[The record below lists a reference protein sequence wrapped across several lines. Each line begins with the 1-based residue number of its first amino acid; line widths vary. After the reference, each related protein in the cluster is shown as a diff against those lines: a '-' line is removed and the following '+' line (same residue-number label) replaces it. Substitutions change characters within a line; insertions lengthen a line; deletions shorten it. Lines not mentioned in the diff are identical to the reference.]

1 MKLAKSVLI
10 NVVVW
15 LIALGLAMALGGQAI
30 KLGSFNSVLLL
41 MVMAFV
47 IQWVMFIP
55 AYLKQSERYFDLTGS
70 LTYIAMV
77 VGAWAVQGNPSVVQ
91 WLVGILVVAWA
102 VRLGSYLFAR
112 MLRDGKDGRFDEI
125 KPNPIRFFTVW
136 NLQGLWVSVT
146 TAAAIVVLT
155 TSSTVTFSVWTAVG
169 LTLWVVGF
177 AIEVIGDEQKRR
189 FKRQAENK
197 GTFIQ
202 QGLWARSRHPN
213 YFGEIVLWLG
223 IAVLSLPALSGWQF
237 MALVSPIFVILLLT
251 RISGVPMLEKRAD
264 ERWGSQ
270 PDYREYKAR
279 TPVLVP
285 SLWPTEKAQSIK
297 AESGQ

>member
-10 NVVVW
+10 NVAVW
-15 LIALGLAMALGGQAI
+15 LIALGLGVALGVQAVDV
-30 KLGSFNSVLLL
+30 GSFNGVLLL
-41 MVMAFV
+41 MMMAFV

-55 AYLKQSERYFDLTGS
+55 AYLGQTERYFDLTGS

-77 VGAWAVQGNPSVVQ
+77 IGAWATHGNPATVQ
-91 WLVGILVVAWA
+91 WLVGLLVVIWA

-112 MLRDGKDGRFDEI
+112 MLRDGKDGRFDDI
-125 KPNPIRFFTVW
+125 KPNPVRFFTVW

-146 TAAAIVVLT
+146 TAAALVVLT
-155 TSSTVTFSVWTAVG
+155 TSSAVAFNVWTLLG
-169 LTLWVVGF
+169 LALWAFGF
-177 AIEVIGDEQKRR
+177 AIEVIADEQKRR
-189 FKRQAENK
+189 FKRDPGNHGK
-197 GTFIQ
+197 FIQ

-213 YFGEIVLWLG
+213 YFGEIVLWSG
-223 IAVLSLPALSGWQF
+223 IAVISLPVLASWQY
-237 MALVSPIFVILLLT
+237 MALISPIFVTLLLT

-264 ERWGSQ
+264 ERWGTQ
-270 PDYREYKAR
+270 QDYRNYKAR

-285 SLWPTEKAQSIK
+285 RLRAGDKVQPVK